1 VGSVVVT
8 GLGRRNLLIGIVI
21 ATLIF
26 GAAYLAKALTSRP
39 PADLLVASSMDD
51 NVEIGRIGSGFFNFE
66 IADTAAERQQGLSG
80 RASLSDTKALLF
92 VLDKPVKECIWMK
105 DMKFSIDILWFDS
118 NKKLVHEKRNVS
130 PETYPEKFCPPV
142 DTKYIVETAAG
153 VAEKNRIKLGDKLET
168 KR

>member
-1 VGSVVVT
+1 MGSVVVT
-8 GLGRRNLLIGIVI
+8 GLGRRNLLIGIVLV
-21 ATLIF
+21 TLIF

-39 PADLLVASSMDD
+39 PADLLVAGSMDE
-51 NVEIGRIGSGFFNFE
+51 NIEIGRIGSGFFSFE
-66 IADTAAERQQGLSG
+66 IADTSAERTKGLSG
-80 RASLSDTKALLF
+80 RTTLSDTKALLF
-92 VLDKPVKECIWMK
+92 VFDTPGKECIWMK

-130 PETYPEKFCPPV
+130 PDTFPEKFCPPV

-153 VAEKNRIKLGDKLET
+153 VAEKNHLKIGDKLEI